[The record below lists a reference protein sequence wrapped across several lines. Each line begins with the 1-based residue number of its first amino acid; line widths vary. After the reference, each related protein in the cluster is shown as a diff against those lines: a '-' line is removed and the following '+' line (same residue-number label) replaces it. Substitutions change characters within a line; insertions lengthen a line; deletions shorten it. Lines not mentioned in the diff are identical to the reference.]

1 MVAADQNHP
10 HSLQSEQ
17 VVLGQMLRNAAAPV
31 VAEGCTKEWFYG
43 QDSQVLFESIR
54 QVFDA
59 GEDVNE
65 VTVLPVL
72 QKLMAKE
79 RMDLDLSVS
88 LMMNLPE
95 GMSSAWMAALKNVRN
110 KFLQRGM
117 IRSAR
122 LMVENLQ
129 QPLASAE
136 DIREALQGPM
146 AELSTLT
153 LADDDKTAK
162 EEIIEFKEEKMK
174 ELRGEVEKIPDEYKV
189 YTGMKNMEETLG
201 YIDRRRKDNNI
212 TVAARSSRGKS
223 AFMRQVMVKNLRE
236 HKEWVIVGF
245 LLESSKEDWWHNTA
259 CSHAKINTRQPL
271 NTVDGKRQKAY
282 VQCMDVLIEET
293 DKRLFLF
300 DSPESVEGVVTRC
313 REIAARCG
321 KIDLLCVDYL
331 QILRSTEKGTNRE
344 VQVAAMS
351 GGIQRLQKSLR
362 CVAFSGTQLNQN
374 GGARESEAIF
384 NNSTIF
390 WVIDRPEKDAM
401 GQTQQEGAPVYYQTV
416 QQEKCRNGILTTV
429 GIDFHVENQT
439 MVDHL

>member
-1 MVAADQNHP
+1 MVADQNHP

-17 VVLGQMLRNAAAPV
+17 VVLGQMLRNGAASV
-31 VAEGCTKEWFYG
+31 VAEGTTKDWFFA

-72 QKLMAKE
+72 QKLMSKE
-79 RMDLDLSVS
+79 RMDVDTSVS

-110 KFLQRGM
+110 KFIQRNM
-117 IRSAR
+117 IHSTR
-122 LMVENLQ
+122 LMLENLQ

-146 AELSTLT
+146 ADLSTLT

-162 EEIIEFKEEKMK
+162 EEIIDFKEEKMK

-189 YTGMKNMEETLG
+189 YPGMKNMEETLG

-223 AFMRQVMVKNLRE
+223 AFMRQVMVENLRK

-259 CSHAKINTRQPL
+259 CSYAKINTRQPL
-271 NTVDGKRQKAY
+271 NTVDGKKQKMY

-321 KIDLLCVDYL
+321 KIDMLCVDYL

-384 NNSTIF
+384 NNSTIY
-390 WVIDRPEKDAM
+390 WKIDRPERNKA
-401 GQTQQEGAPVYYQTV
+401 GQVQQEGEATYYQTI

-429 GIDFHVENQT
+429 GLDFHVEHQT
-439 MVDHL
+439 MVDV